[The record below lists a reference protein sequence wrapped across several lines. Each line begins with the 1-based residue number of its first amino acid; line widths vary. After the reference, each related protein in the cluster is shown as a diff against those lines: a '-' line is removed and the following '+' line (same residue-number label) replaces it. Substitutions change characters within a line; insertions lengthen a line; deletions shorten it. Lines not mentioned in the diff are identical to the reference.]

1 MSIEENIARAKELL
15 KAHRPEFILLDIGLP
30 DGNGIEFA
38 KMVKIQ
44 NSSQKIIFLSAQ
56 NSPDIKLE
64 GLEVGAEDFITKPFR
79 LKELMLRLKKLTTRQ
94 VEEKNELTHFSAGAL
109 EVWFDRYEAKRG
121 DGEIISL
128 GQKDCEILKLLV
140 ENKNTVLARELII
153 ETVWGEDGYP
163 SNRTVDNYIVRLR
176 RWAETDSEAIEIL
189 SVRSVGYKLV
199 VK

>member
-1 MSIEENIARAKELL
+1 
-15 KAHRPEFILLDIGLP
+15 
-30 DGNGIEFA
+30 
-38 KMVKIQ
+38 
-44 NSSQKIIFLSAQ
+44 
-56 NSPDIKLE
+56 
-64 GLEVGAEDFITKPFR
+64 
-79 LKELMLRLKKLTTRQ
+79 MLRLKSSRLQRSEK
-94 VEEKNELTHFSAGAL
+94 KNELNYFSAGKL
-109 EVWFDRYEAKRG
+109 RFGLIVTKQKKRMA
-121 DGEIISL
+121 IISL

-176 RWAETDSEAIEIL
+176 RWAETDSEALEIL